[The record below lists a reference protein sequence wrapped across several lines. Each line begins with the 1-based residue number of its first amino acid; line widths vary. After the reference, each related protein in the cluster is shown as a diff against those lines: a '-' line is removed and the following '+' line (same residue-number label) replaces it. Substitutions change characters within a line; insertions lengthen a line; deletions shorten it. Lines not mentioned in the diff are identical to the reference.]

1 MLLNLLLEDLI
12 MNKAIIKAVQDLE
25 AKLLAGV
32 ISEQFYQKELDN
44 LLSIV
49 EDDIDTAN
57 YIRLHKDRDI

>member
-1 MLLNLLLEDLI
+1 
-12 MNKAIIKAVQDLE
+12 MNKAIIEAVQDLE